1 MPLPLVGSPG
11 PEGGGCLNATGRAAI
26 AVAGLQ
32 LSLGTAFARD
42 PKARPE
48 QGKEGCQPVV
58 LGPALGVLAPTVY
71 RQVWCCMGALP
82 VLTSTCALQ
91 RVVLSFEFPFYG
103 HPLRQ
108 ITIATG
114 GKSGSAGPEGGLRD
128 LGLSSL
134 GTGTN

>member
-1 MPLPLVGSPG
+1 MPACGPRPCPG
-11 PEGGGCLNATGRAAI
+11 CACPHCLQT
-26 AVAGLQ
+26 
-32 LSLGTAFARD
+32 S
-42 PKARPE
+42 
-48 QGKEGCQPVV
+48 VV
-58 LGPALGVLAPTVY
+58 LYGGSA
-71 RQVWCCMGALP
+71 
-82 VLTSTCALQ
+82 CADFYLYPQ

-134 GTGTN
+134 GTGPTDSYVGSPGDSR